1 MCLGEV
7 LGRITNPGGSKKS
20 PPQTPD
26 PVGKESAVS
35 SAPVTDSKPEEKKQK
50 LKTGKPDTQS
60 PSSSPST
67 SMADTG
73 INY

>member
-35 SAPVTDSKPEEKKQK
+35 DKPVTDSKKKD
-50 LKTGKPDTQS
+50 KPDK
-60 PSSSPST
+60 ST
-67 SMADTG
+67 RPVTT
-73 INY
+73 